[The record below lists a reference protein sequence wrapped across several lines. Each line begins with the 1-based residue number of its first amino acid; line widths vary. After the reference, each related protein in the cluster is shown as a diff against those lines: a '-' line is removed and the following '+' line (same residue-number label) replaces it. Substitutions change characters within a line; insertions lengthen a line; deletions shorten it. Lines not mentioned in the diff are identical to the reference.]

1 VHAKENEHAP
11 ASIHERLQELENLR
25 EALSL
30 GAVDGFVVGPNDDNK
45 RVLLLSG
52 AYVRYRRLVDDM
64 EQGAV
69 TVTRTGEILF
79 QNRSFANLLGLTG
92 TELFR
97 HSLSQFVAP
106 DDRER
111 FQTFLKGSGVQRDLE
126 VELRPADGVPRRVRL
141 AINRDY
147 DDFATI
153 IVTDVTGR
161 DDLQESNDTVSA
173 IRKGEVDALVN
184 DRGHVL
190 LLDPRRPDVVRLR
203 SELAQI
209 AEQSRASLAVLR
221 RSQRLDDEGLA
232 MLQNLERLIAQL
244 ASLSDGLG
252 VKSGDR

>member
-1 VHAKENEHAP
+1 MPLNERDAAP
-11 ASIHERLQELENLR
+11 ASIHERLQELESLR

-30 GAVDGFVVGPNDDNK
+30 GTVDGFVVGPNDENK

-64 EQGAV
+64 DQGAV

-79 QNRSFANLLGLTG
+79 QNRSFASLVGSTG
-92 TELFR
+92 TDLFR
-97 HSLSQFVAP
+97 HPMSQFVAP

-111 FQTFLKGSGVQRDLE
+111 FQKFLKGSGVQRDME
-126 VELRPADGVPRRVRL
+126 VELRRVDGAARRVRL

-153 IVTDVTGR
+153 IVTDITGR
-161 DDLQESNDTVSA
+161 DDLQESDDTVSA
-173 IRKGEVDALVN
+173 IRKGEVDAVV
-184 DRGHVL
+184 DDKGHVT
-190 LLDPRRPDVVRLR
+190 LLDSRRPDAVRLR

-209 AEQSRASLAVLR
+209 AEQSRASLAILR
-221 RSQRLDDEGLA
+221 RSQRLDDDGLA

-244 ASLSDGLG
+244 AAISEGLG
-252 VKSGDR
+252 AKSADR